1 MVMMHANDLLD
12 QRIIDNGSFVPNLTS
27 GSIIDTLSEIIEL
40 MNTNLTERNLEITL
54 EGSLNSLPK
63 IAKFDKRRLQQILV
77 NLLSNGIKYS

>member
-12 QRIIDNGSFVPNLTS
+12 QRIIDKGSFVPNLTS
-27 GSIIDTLSEIIEL
+27 GSIIDTLGEIIEL

>member
-27 GSIIDTLSEIIEL
+27 GSIVDTLNEVIEL
-40 MNTNLTERNLEITL
+40 MNTTLSERNLEITL
-54 EGSLNSLPK
+54 EAGLNSLPK
-63 IAKFDKRRLQQILV
+63 FAKFDKRRLQQILV

>member
-27 GSIIDTLSEIIEL
+27 YSIVDTLNEIIEL
-40 MNTNLTERNLEITL
+40 MNTTLTERNLAITL
-54 EGSLNSLPK
+54 DGSLNNLPRV
-63 IAKFDKRRLQQILV
+63 AKFDKRRLQQILV

>member
-27 GSIIDTLSEIIEL
+27 GSIVDTLNEVIEL
-40 MNTNLTERNLEITL
+40 MNTTLTERNIEITL
-54 EGSLNSLPK
+54 EGGLNSLPK
-63 IAKFDKRRLQQILV
+63 VAKFDKRRLQQILV

>member
-27 GSIIDTLSEIIEL
+27 GSIVDTLNEIIEL
-40 MNTNLTERNLEITL
+40 MNTTLTERNLAITL
-54 EGSLNSLPK
+54 DGSLNNLPRV
-63 IAKFDKRRLQQILV
+63 AKFDKRRLQQILV

>member
-27 GSIIDTLSEIIEL
+27 GSIVDTLNEIIEL
-40 MNTNLTERNLEITL
+40 MNTTLTERNLAITL
-54 EGSLNSLPK
+54 DGSLNYLPRV
-63 IAKFDKRRLQQILV
+63 AKFDKRRLQQILV

>member
-27 GSIIDTLSEIIEL
+27 GSIVDTLNEVVEL
-40 MNTNLTERNLEITL
+40 MNTTLTERNLEITL
-54 EGSLNSLPK
+54 EGGLNSLPEV
-63 IAKFDKRRLQQILV
+63 AKFDKRRLQQILV